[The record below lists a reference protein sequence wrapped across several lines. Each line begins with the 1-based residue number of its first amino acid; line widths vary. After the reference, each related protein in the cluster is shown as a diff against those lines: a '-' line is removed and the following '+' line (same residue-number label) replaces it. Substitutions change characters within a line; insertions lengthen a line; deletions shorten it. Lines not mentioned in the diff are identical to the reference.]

1 MLKKNYKRLCTAIAG
16 QLVDDF
22 LKIPDLRFEIE
33 KDLRND
39 SLVYILDAANI
50 HPDQLE
56 KALNIS
62 AINESHRIF
71 LKAVKKL
78 EDERES
84 MGIIITIEELAIE
97 LGWTEEQV
105 EMHCKEYGFMGLF
118 PKESREKQ
126 Y

>member
-22 LKIPDLRFEIE
+22 LKKPHLRFEIE
-33 KDLRND
+33 KDLRNDSND

-105 EMHCKEYGFMGLF
+105 EIHCKEYGFMYLF
-118 PKESREKQ
+118 PK
-126 Y
+126 

>member
-1 MLKKNYKRLCTAIAG
+1 MLKNYKRLCTAIAG

-22 LKIPDLRFEIE
+22 LKKPDLRFEIE

-39 SLVYILDAANI
+39 SLVYILDAVNI

-105 EMHCKEYGFMGLF
+105 ERHCKEYGFMYLF
-118 PKESREKQ
+118 PK
-126 Y
+126 

>member
-22 LKIPDLRFEIE
+22 LKTPHLRFEIE

-97 LGWTEEQV
+97 LG
-105 EMHCKEYGFMGLF
+105 
-118 PKESREKQ
+118 
-126 Y
+126 